1 MLVVLSGLICA
12 LLAFKYYGFLIL
24 LFSIAL
30 ALKKK
35 NKKRCFQFLLGIVIA
50 SFIIMIELL
59 VDIIPN
65 FSDVA
70 LVIEAKENY
79 LIVLYNL
86 KKYYISMNQNS
97 FQLFDIIKVQGTIK
111 ELKFETLE
119 GTFDFKN
126 YLNCNGV
133 FSEFSVSKIETLFMF
148 PLRFQTIKNFLLS
161 LYDEKGQVVIAQLF
175 LINGST
181 DKTYYSIINSL
192 NIAYFFTFGSFHLH
206 FFNFILYRL
215 LRIKF
220 NEKRTSILTTL
231 TLFPMLFFCWRLS
244 TIRYFMLI
252 LIKEIINKKFFK
264 NKLQRHECLAL
275 FFIILLTL
283 NYHYVFSS
291 GFWIMVTALFGINE
305 ISYVIKIYEIKH
317 SRIAF
322 SLLLNLLLLPSY
334 IYFNQSI
341 TLIGW
346 LVSPLIMI
354 YVKVL
359 LVCMPIIPLFNL
371 LSLFLIEF
379 LYNFSQMNTVLYFVN
394 HQAWMILLGSG
405 ILLLL
410 LMLEVKNTLLV
421 RKISWSLVI
430 LILISQIPFRHL
442 YTQEVVF
449 INVGQGD
456 AILVSNKGTN
466 VLIDTGG
473 KYNFDMAENVLIP
486 FLRKR
491 QIYYLDALIISHD
504 DFDHSGAKQDLI
516 QNFKVK
522 KLIEGSDYDELII
535 GNMNFKNLNH
545 YCTASSSKNDCSSV
559 LYFKIKKD
567 SFLLTGDITEQ
578 IERKIIDDNP
588 NMTVDYLKLA
598 HHGSNSSSS
607 EYFLKNLQIKEAI
620 ISVGINNYYHH
631 PSKEVLRRL
640 KKYQINIRRTDIEG
654 TIIYNYG
661 FFK

>member
-1 MLVVLSGLICA
+1 MLVVLSGLIGA

-24 LFSIAL
+24 LFSIAF

-50 SFIIMIELL
+50 SFIIFIELL
-59 VDIIPN
+59 VEIIPH

-161 LYDEKGQVVIAQLF
+161 LYDEKGQVVIVQLF

-181 DKTYYSIINSL
+181 DKTYYSFINSL

-206 FFNFILYRL
+206 FLNFIFYRL
-215 LRIKF
+215 LRLKF
-220 NEKRTSILTTL
+220 NEKRASILTTL

-252 LIKEIINKKFFK
+252 LIKEINKKYFK

-275 FFIILLTL
+275 FFIILLSL
-283 NYHYVFSS
+283 NHHYLFSS
-291 GFWIMVTALFGINE
+291 GFWIMATALFGINE

-317 SRIAF
+317 PRIMF

-341 TLIGW
+341 TLLGW
-346 LVSPLIMI
+346 LISPLIMI

-359 LVCMPIIPLFNL
+359 MVCMPIIPLFNL
-371 LSLFLIEF
+371 LSACLIEF
-379 LYNFSQMNTVLYFVN
+379 LNNFSQLNTVLYFAN
-394 HQAWMILLGSG
+394 HQVWMILLGSG

-442 YTQEVVF
+442 FTQEVVF

-473 KYNFDMAENVLIP
+473 KYNFDMAREVLVP
-486 FLRKR
+486 FLRKK

-522 KLIEGSDYDELII
+522 KVIEGSGYDELII
-535 GNMNFKNLNH
+535 GNMTFKNLNH

-559 LYFKIKKD
+559 LYFKMKED

-588 NMTVDYLKLA
+588 NMTADYLKLA

-607 EYFLKNLQIKEAI
+607 EYFLKNLQIKEVI

-640 KKYQINIRRTDIEG
+640 EKYQINIRRTDIEG